1 MRGSRGETV
10 RGSGGE
16 RMRGSV
22 EGCKGKGSWKAM
34 MLRNIIIKA
43 VSVKQLQAVLTLC
56 TSSCPRKRF
65 CRRFFNTLFAP
76 SLTLVFFSSKLI
88 RFSLFG

>member
-1 MRGSRGETV
+1 M

-16 RMRGSV
+16 WVRGSV

-43 VSVKQLQAVLTLC
+43 VSVKQLQAVLTLY
-56 TSSCPRKRF
+56 SCPRKRF
-65 CRRFFNTLFAP
+65 CWRFFNTLFAP
-76 SLTLVFFSSKLI
+76 GLTLDFFSSKLI
-88 RFSLFG
+88 RFSLIG